1 MCAPYKS
8 SSVECSHPS
17 APNTAVI
24 YSLLCIPMT
33 ILWANPPSSLAWN
46 FRSFLR
52 SLSIAPLPSSLP
64 RHTVTSVI
72 FLFLTYASQHV
83 IPLLQSPQWC
93 PKCNH
98 IHSLSRLLS
107 PASSGPCLPL
117 LSSSLFLLPATFYP
131 CWPLSSVAQILQ
143 FCSFFCLEYFLH
155 IYSSIISQSHLWL
168 SWVKW
173 LLLHFHS
180 TLYHICYLCNIN
192 HSLKLS

>member
-1 MCAPYKS
+1 MSAPYKS

-52 SLSIAPLPSSLP
+52 SLSISPLPSSLP
-64 RHTVTSVI
+64 RHTITSVI
-72 FLFLTYASQHV
+72 FLFLTYALQHV
-83 IPLLQSPQWC
+83 IPLLQSPWWC

-98 IHSLSRLLS
+98 AHSLSRLLS

-143 FCSFFCLEYFLH
+143 VCSQFLLPGILSAH
-155 IYSSIISQSHLWL
+155 LFIHHFTQSHLWL

-173 LLLHFHS
+173 LLLHFRS
-180 TLYHICYLCNIN
+180 TLYHIC
-192 HSLKLS
+192 